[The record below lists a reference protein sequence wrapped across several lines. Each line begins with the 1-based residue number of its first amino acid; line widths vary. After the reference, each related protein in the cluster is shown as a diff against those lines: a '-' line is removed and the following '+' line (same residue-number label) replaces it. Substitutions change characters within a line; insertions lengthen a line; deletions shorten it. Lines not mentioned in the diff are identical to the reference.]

1 MKEVIKMKENRKN
14 NNQEKAVGV
23 FQFTVHYIK
32 LDVDNV
38 EENNGIMA
46 KMGFQR
52 SISVLAENFE
62 DARNQAL
69 EQAQALLR
77 ELEDYNWYMRLMND

>member
-1 MKEVIKMKENRKN
+1 MRENRKI

-23 FQFTVHYIK
+23 FQFRVHYIK
-32 LDVDNV
+32 LDMDNL
-38 EENNGIMA
+38 EENNGAMVE
-46 KMGFQR
+46 MGFQR
-52 SISVLAENFE
+52 PISVLAENFE

-77 ELEDYNWYMRLMND
+77 ELEDCNWYMRLIND

>member
-1 MKEVIKMKENRKN
+1 MKESRKN
-14 NNQEKAVGV
+14 NNQEKGVGV

-46 KMGFQR
+46 EKGFR
-52 SISVLAENFE
+52 RPISVLAENFE

-69 EQAQALLR
+69 EDAQALLR
-77 ELEDYNWYMRLMND
+77 ELKDDNWYMRLMND